1 MPISVPPAM
10 QEYLKL
16 YICIG
21 ILRLPFLNSLILS
34 TPITSLLILVIF
46 TLPVWLCYWPVPLT

>member
-1 MPISVPPAM
+1 M
-10 QEYLKL
+10 QDYLKL

-46 TLPVWLCYWPVPLT
+46 TLPVWLCHWPVPLT